1 MWMNVSV
8 NQEKIL
14 NRLLDKY
21 ENSKTYEGKNQILQ
35 KFSIEPA
42 EIWADY
48 VSDYADVAKVRDFET
63 EIQCLKNAGL
73 ITAEKVSGV
82 ITKITACNEILE
94 DYYALLGRT
103 PKRNLIQEQLQF
115 FQKWQENKNVVIS
128 KFCEE
133 QMNRIRAGKKIT
145 YKLDVCES
153 ILRLLDY
160 ILNNTDELLERE
172 LSVLLLGD
180 SKVFEKKYRTKVCKI
195 IRSHMDFEA
204 KLTGID
210 QPREQEKVILEEFH
224 VFTNPSYIYLKGP
237 IRVRFMDGKNILIG
251 SEPIALSSALI
262 KKIMSI
268 VVDAKKVITVENLT
282 SFHRSNS
289 ANGVYIFL
297 SGYHNSEKQAFLKRV
312 AKENPGKEWSH
323 FGDIDPDGF
332 YILEHLRNGTGID
345 AHAMHMGVEELEQY
359 RRYCKQLTDGDRV
372 KAQNLLDA
380 GCYVETMKYMLQ
392 HDCKLEQ
399 EILSFAG
406 RINS

>member
-35 KFSIEPA
+35 KFAIEPA
-42 EIWADY
+42 EIWAEY

-63 EIQCLKNAGL
+63 EIQGLKHAGL

-82 ITKITACNEILE
+82 ITKITACNESLE

-195 IRSHMDFEA
+195 ICSHMDFEA

-224 VFTNPSYIYLKGP
+224 VFSNPSYIYLKGP
-237 IRVRFMDGKNILIG
+237 IRVRFTDGKNILIG

-262 KKIMSI
+262 KKITSI

-289 ANGVYIFL
+289 ADGAYIFL
-297 SGYHNSEKQAFLKRV
+297 SGYHNSEKQVFLKRV
-312 AKENPGKEWSH
+312 AKENPGKEWLH
-323 FGDIDPDGF
+323 FGDTDPDGF

-345 AHAMHMGVEELEQY
+345 VHAMHMGVEELEQY
-359 RRYCKQLTDGDRV
+359 RRYCKQLTDGDRI
-372 KAQNLLDA
+372 KAQNLLDT